1 MLFQIALV
9 SFAAFAIY
17 KTWKQFSARKI
28 SKYWFSVAV
37 LFWVVVAVV
46 AIIPDAT
53 NILAD
58 YVGVG
63 RGADLVVYT
72 GLVALFYISHR
83 LMLRQHQL
91 SDELTELVRQ
101 IAIEQARVVAQPK
114 TDGKVE

>member
-1 MLFQIALV
+1 MKTCRKNCPLKETQTL
-9 SFAAFAIY
+9 

-28 SKYWFSVAV
+28 SKYWFIVAV

-46 AIIPDAT
+46 AIVPEAT
-53 NILAD
+53 NIVAD

-72 GLVALFYISHR
+72 GLVSLFYIAHR

-91 SDELTELVRQ
+91 SDEMTELVRQ
-101 IAIEQARVVAQPK
+101 IAIEKAHMGSLPEQTNTA
-114 TDGKVE
+114 D

>member
-9 SFAAFAIY
+9 SFATFAIF

-28 SKYWFSVAV
+28 SKYWFIVAV

-46 AIIPDAT
+46 AIVPEAT
-53 NILAD
+53 NVAAD

-72 GLVALFYISHR
+72 GLVTLFYIAHR

-91 SDELTELVRQ
+91 SDEMTELVRQ
-101 IAIEQARVVAQPK
+101 IAIEKAHVAPK
-114 TDGKVE
+114 SEVANDV